1 LNVLFPELQKDF
13 KEVKKMVDVKEIKSV
28 ELAPFTLMSSSI
40 HAILA
45 FIAAIITLIAFGI
58 IAALV
63 PQASIFGSIITSAG
77 AALIIIY
84 PIAAFFTYL
93 AISFFTILL
102 YNALAPRVGGIKLGL
117 EGNEVAN
124 VPVVSFSL
132 ILAVIEAIWAFII
145 GVFLAAAI
153 TPVFTALSSSIPV
166 VSQAIANATNATN
179 MTIPTGQAVAAGGVF
194 LAIILIIGLPIMA
207 FIFGFIGNALAA
219 IFYNY
224 IATKVSKIQL
234 NFDAVTGT
242 LKNLTSIPVVPT
254 SLAVAIVFTIF
265 GLIRGLSDLA
275 SLSANGNVSGGVGA
289 LIASIVGYFV
299 MYFIGTA
306 LITIF
311 YNALAPRIGAV
322 KLELE

>member
-1 LNVLFPELQKDF
+1 
-13 KEVKKMVDVKEIKSV
+13 MVDVKEIKSV

-63 PQASIFGSIITSAG
+63 PQASVFGSVITSAG

-84 PIAAFFTYL
+84 PIAAFFIYL

-102 YNALAPRVGGIKLGL
+102 YNGLAPRLGGIKLGL
-117 EGNEVAN
+117 EGNEVTN
-124 VPVVSFSL
+124 IPVVSFSL
-132 ILAVIEAIWAFII
+132 ILAVIETIWAFII

-265 GLIRGLSDLA
+265 GLLRGLADLA
-275 SLSANGNVSGGVGA
+275 SLSANGNVAGGVGA
-289 LIASIVGYFV
+289 LVASIVGYFI

>member
-1 LNVLFPELQKDF
+1 
-13 KEVKKMVDVKEIKSV
+13 MVDVKEIKSIK
-28 ELAPFTLMSSSI
+28 LASFTLMSSSI

-45 FIAAIITLIAFGI
+45 FIAAIITLIAFGT

-63 PQASIFGSIITSAG
+63 PSASVFGSVITSTG
-77 AALIIIY
+77 AALLVIY
-84 PIAAFFTYL
+84 PIAAFFIYL
-93 AISFFTILL
+93 AISFFSILL
-102 YNALAPRVGGIKLGL
+102 YNGLAPRLGGVKLEL
-117 EGNEVAN
+117 EGNEVTN
-124 VPVVSFSL
+124 IPVVSFAL
-132 ILAVIEAIWAFII
+132 ILAAIEAIWAFII
-145 GVFLAAAI
+145 GVFLAAAVA
-153 TPVFTALSSSIPV
+153 PVITALSSSIPV

-179 MTIPTGQAVAAGGVF
+179 ATIPTGQAVAAGGVF
-194 LAIILIIGLPIMA
+194 LAIILIIGLPIIA
-207 FIFGFIGNALAA
+207 FIGGFIVNALAA

-234 NFDAVTGT
+234 NFDAVAGT

-265 GLIRGLSDLA
+265 GLIRGLGDLV
-275 SLSANGNVSGGVGA
+275 SLSANGNVAGGVGA
-289 LIASIVGYFV
+289 LIASIVGYFI

>member
-1 LNVLFPELQKDF
+1 
-13 KEVKKMVDVKEIKSV
+13 MVDVKEIKSV

-63 PQASIFGSIITSAG
+63 PQASVFGSVITSAG
-77 AALIIIY
+77 AALVIIY
-84 PIAAFFTYL
+84 PIAAFFIYL

-102 YNALAPRVGGIKLGL
+102 YNGLAPKLGGIKLGL
-117 EGNEVAN
+117 EGNEVTN
-124 VPVVSFSL
+124 IPVVSFSL

-242 LKNLTSIPVVPT
+242 LKNLTSIPVVPA

-265 GLIRGLSDLA
+265 GLIRGLGDLA